1 MGLAIDVLSGGS
13 TDYVQGEYRAGW
25 SYKTG
30 WLDGGTVWYDPNS
43 GDTWDFERQVSQTP
57 MSQRWGSESAALL
70 TLNQD
75 YYFVWC
81 TQEFFTNHQFDDVW

>member
-1 MGLAIDVLSGGS
+1 MKIKPLALVCVLFIAGNSLGLAIDVLSGGS

-43 GDTWDFERQVSQTP
+43 GDTWDFER
-57 MSQRWGSESAALL
+57 
-70 TLNQD
+70 
-75 YYFVWC
+75 
-81 TQEFFTNHQFDDVW
+81 